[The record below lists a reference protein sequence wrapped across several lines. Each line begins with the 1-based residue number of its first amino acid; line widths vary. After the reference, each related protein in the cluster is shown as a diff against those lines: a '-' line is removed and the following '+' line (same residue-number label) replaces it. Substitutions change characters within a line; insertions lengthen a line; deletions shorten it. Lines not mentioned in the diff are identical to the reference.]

1 MLLKRLELK
10 KKMQFKIASRFVTMR
25 RIQLCNREIEIY
37 KRHDVEKI
45 VSLVYNKFELQRKMK
60 TYYKEFKMLQINYD
74 VLLNDDDFRKNG
86 FKDYIMHRSTI
97 MNELKEKTK
106 TIRNNICTMT

>member
-1 MLLKRLELK
+1 
-10 KKMQFKIASRFVTMR
+10 MR

-37 KRHDVEKI
+37 KRSNIDKT
-45 VSLVYNKFELQRKMK
+45 VSLVHKRFGLQRKMK
-60 TYYKEFKMLQINYD
+60 EYYKQFKMLQINYD

-97 MNELKEKTK
+97 MNEVKEKTK
-106 TIRNNICTMT
+106 TIRTNIQTMTQQIQNK

>member
-37 KRHDVEKI
+37 KKNDVEKI
-45 VSLVYNKFELQRKMK
+45 VSLV
-60 TYYKEFKMLQINYD
+60 
-74 VLLNDDDFRKNG
+74 
-86 FKDYIMHRSTI
+86 H
-97 MNELKEKTK
+97 
-106 TIRNNICTMT
+106 